1 METETDHDQAP
12 ARRGWFRRHWKATS
26 IATIALLIGAAI
38 AGGGGGGK
46 ASASNPQTV
55 TKTVEQGGPTLS
67 TGDTQPGTSS
77 SGAAEP
83 TVSQQQAI
91 ESAQSYLDTGGGFSR
106 YGLLHQL
113 TAKFGEG
120 FPKADAVYA
129 VKYVHPDWNAQAMDS
144 GKSYL
149 ETGGGFSRVGL
160 IQQLS
165 SKSGE
170 GFTHAQAVYAVKRLH
185 PDWNAQA
192 VQSAKSYLETGGFS
206 RTGLIEQLSSKYGE
220 GFTHAEAVYA
230 VSQVGL

>member
-1 METETDHDQAP
+1 METATNHDQAP

-38 AGGGGGGK
+38 AGGGGGSK

-55 TKTVEQGGPTLS
+55 TKTVEQGGSTLS
-67 TGDTQPGTSS
+67 TSDTQPGTSS
-77 SGAAEP
+77 GTVEP

-106 YGLLHQL
+106 
-113 TAKFGEG
+113 T
-120 FPKADAVYA
+120 
-129 VKYVHPDWNAQAMDS
+129 
-144 GKSYL
+144 
-149 ETGGGFSRVGL
+149 GL

-170 GFTHAQAVYAVKRLH
+170 GFTQAQAVYAVKQLH

-206 RTGLIEQLSSKYGE
+206 RTGLIDQLSSKYGE
-220 GFTHAEAVYA
+220 GFTHAQAVYA
-230 VSQVGL
+230 VNQVGL